1 MLLPD
6 ALRVDLREAVG
17 QAAAMNWIEI
27 KIGLES
33 ASGLDRDALHI
44 YGAIIIQLFF
54 ALFFRRSLASPW
66 PWLFV
71 ISAELANEYF
81 DNYASLSTTGHITDA
96 GLTESIKDIW
106 NTMILPTFLLLAAN
120 FAPSWL
126 VGRPKREP
134 QTQVE
139 GDDVLKL

>member
-1 MLLPD
+1 M
-6 ALRVDLREAVG
+6 RVDLREALG
-17 QAAAMNWIEI
+17 QSAAMDWIEI
-27 KIGLES
+27 KIWLES

-96 GLTESIKDIW
+96 GLAESIKDIW

-120 FAPSWL
+120 FVPSWL
-126 VGRPKREP
+126 IGKPKKERQFKSDEQLIDP
-134 QTQVE
+134 
-139 GDDVLKL
+139 